1 MQNVEFYLT
10 NSNSRD
16 TILNFIANYSLDHLC
31 CIHGTHSKEKPG
43 PEPGSHEIRFRI
55 RSHES
60 FFEESLTGDRC

>member
-43 PEPGSHEIRFRI
+43 PEPGSHEIRF
-55 RSHES
+55 
-60 FFEESLTGDRC
+60 